1 MARAR
6 KTDWRELEKQ
16 QLEALPARLHPDDWK
31 WLRGAVKFETVD
43 LELATTAEVMA
54 LFPGTSDERP
64 GSVNDARLIR
74 TFLWQLWLKIKA
86 KHSPPVQGNIRS
98 TWYQALEPFY
108 QKHDLIG
115 RRALLQGSRHQLEE
129 APIREIGIRKRTSE
143 ADRVATTM
151 TDILGDFIYAHVFR
165 FSDFVYQEPLDHRAL
180 VGRDKPKNLYFTE
193 KEGLWRLAKELY
205 EDKLDLGNSISVMAA
220 NGQPSLL
227 ALDYYCQGLV
237 SRGVRRI
244 TAGCF
249 SDYDPWG
256 YLIAQGL
263 DDKLRFLGFE
273 VTTYYLT
280 TANLFSP
287 EQIARGRDFGN
298 LDEKDKALKT
308 LVDRWMAVTNGVNGR
323 PIGLHID
330 VLSWGLKSAQ
340 GQNFRKWAIVGQ
352 AGEWFPVVQPLSE
365 AERSWRVPRA
375 LTTKR
380 TVRQR

>member
-1 MARAR
+1 MPKAK

-16 QLEALPARLHPDDWK
+16 QLEALPQRLHPGDWK
-31 WLRGAVKFETVD
+31 WLRSSVAFETVD
-43 LELATTAEVMA
+43 LDLATTQEVLA
-54 LFPGTSDERP
+54 LFPGDSSERP
-64 GSVNDARLIR
+64 GSVNDSRLIR

-86 KHSPPVQGNIRS
+86 RQAPPVEGNIRS

-108 QKHDLIG
+108 HKHDLIG
-115 RRALLQGSRHQLEE
+115 RRALLQASSYQLEE
-129 APIREIGIRKRTSE
+129 APVNWIGIRKRTSD
-143 ADRVATTM
+143 ADRVATNM
-151 TDILGDFIYAHVFR
+151 TAILGEFIYAHVFR
-165 FSDFVYQEPLDHRAL
+165 FSDFMYQEPLDHRAL

-193 KEGLWRLAKELY
+193 KEGLWRLAKELH
-205 EDKLDLGNSISVMAA
+205 EDKLDLGNSISVMAS

-227 ALDYYCQGLV
+227 ALDFFAQSLI

-263 DDKLRFLGFE
+263 DDKLRFLGFD

-280 TANLFSP
+280 SAALFTP
-287 EQIARGRDFGN
+287 EQIARGRDFSQ
-298 LDEKDKALKT
+298 LDPNDKALKT
-308 LVDRWMAVTNGVNGR
+308 LVDNWLVVTNGVNGR

-352 AGEWFPVVQPLSE
+352 AGEWFSEVQPLDE
-365 AERSWRVPRA
+365 KDRSWRVPRS
-375 LTTKR
+375 LRSKS
-380 TVRQR
+380 TVT